1 MGNRARIPVA
11 RLGTA
16 ALRRVALPA
25 AGLWKKSGG
34 VLPPDPGE
42 AIMQACVLWYD
53 ISKQQATNEGM
64 AANPVLRDLSGNGH
78 DATCYNF
85 AWSGM
90 SGIGGYEM
98 DSSDWTVYSSATYT
112 RPTPTTIHITKVS
125 PSNNDLLIAW
135 ITENGSADVVAG
147 SEFTLP
153 AIRFKVQGIADGE
166 LRAYTRNAD
175 GYSQYLANGQEYYF
189 PGGTFVS
196 KGSNNGFEIGWVN
209 IDKTERDVD
218 ITVEL
223 LPLYPNA
230 LVSDGVDDYAQVTG
244 LPILTKERGYTV
256 VVKREI
262 LKLNTNSCI
271 AQKRKGNNQSFS
283 FERNR
288 EDILIC
294 TNWGHINNIDISAG
308 LEITYQTSKSYNGTK
323 KLNAGDYKDA
333 DTLVLFTELN
343 CCKCVLYSFLL
354 FDRDLTEDEI
364 EWVKENMVE
373 YKEVTEDWYGVE
385 FYTTSPYPDCIRIGN
400 MDLHRSLPVQSAMKG
415 CLLNDD
421 GEVVKYL
428 DENDWTSETRDGSQ
442 GQVMV
447 EIPDHYVK
455 FETEGNIRR
464 VKMSMS
470 PLDGFKKVARHY
482 IGAYEAA
489 LQRSTSKLASVATA
503 DPDYRGGSNV
513 PNRDEKF
520 NTLLGR
526 PVSSIGFTDARNYAR
541 NRNGSATAEW
551 NCITYDAWKTLY
563 WLFVVEYAT
572 LDSQKPLVEGKGQ
585 DGFMQG
591 GLGNGVTNIN
601 ATKWQAYYQSVFI
614 PCGFTDGLG
623 NRTGQMP
630 FTMAFEYDANGSLYY
645 NGEYDPGT
653 AYTDGQFVS
662 QGEDLYECVANA
674 PAGTALSDTAYF
686 KKVART
692 ITYVNRYRGI
702 EMPFGHLFKM
712 VDGIVFIYTAI
723 DNNTV
728 KGEALAC
735 SDPAKFSFESYD
747 GYALLGDVGVYGK
760 SYIKEVMFG
769 ENGDIV
775 IKAGGGSYDSYFCD
789 GIRTQG
795 SFSPGYPYIGTMVFG
810 GCASY
815 GLTAGLLYE
824 DSYTNPRT
832 YGNSQ
837 TGTRLC
843 FIPEQKNKSI

>member
-25 AGLWKKSGG
+25 AGLWKKQGG

-53 ISKQQATNEGM
+53 IRRQGATNEGM
-64 AANPVLRDLSGNGH
+64 AANPVLRDLSGNGR

-85 AWSGM
+85 AWTEG
-90 SGIGGYEM
+90 SGIVTDDAG
-98 DSSDWTVYSSATYT
+98 
-112 RPTPTTIHITKVS
+112 PC
-125 PSNNDLLIAW
+125 LL
-135 ITENGSADVVAG
+135 
-147 SEFTLP
+147 F
-153 AIRFKVQGIADGE
+153 
-166 LRAYTRNAD
+166 
-175 GYSQYLANGQEYYF
+175 
-189 PGGTFVS
+189 
-196 KGSNNGFEIGWVN
+196 
-209 IDKTERDVD
+209 
-218 ITVEL
+218 
-223 LPLYPNA
+223 
-230 LVSDGVDDYAQVTG
+230 DGVDDYAKVEG
-244 LPILTKERGYTV
+244 LSLLTLEKGYTV
-256 VVKREI
+256 FVKGET
-262 LKLNTNSCI
+262 L
-271 AQKRKGNNQSFS
+271 RKYGTVCFATKSINNGITQGAFAFIEGMAATRSFGVMS
-283 FERNR
+283 NITRPDS
-288 EDILIC
+288 DIL
-294 TNWGHINNIDISAG
+294 W
-308 LEITYQTSKSYNGTK
+308 QTSKSCCGQSIKTGSATDTDFLTLGK
-323 KLNAGDYKDA
+323 HA
-333 DTLVLFTELN
+333 DIDSRVSN
-343 CCKCVLYSFLL
+343 MKLYSFIL
-354 FDRDLTEDEI
+354 FDRDLTEEEI

-723 DNNTV
+723 DNKTV

-789 GIRTQG
+789 GIRTQD
-795 SFSPGYPYIGTMVFG
+795 SFSPGYTYIGTMVFG